1 MSKLNIK
8 KRRKELGLSQ
18 MELAARV
25 GVSLTTVRTWE
36 YGTSQPNEENRKKLE
51 KVLGKEL

>member
-36 YGTSQPNEENRKKLE
+36 YGTSQPNEENREKLE
-51 KVLGKEL
+51 KVLEKE